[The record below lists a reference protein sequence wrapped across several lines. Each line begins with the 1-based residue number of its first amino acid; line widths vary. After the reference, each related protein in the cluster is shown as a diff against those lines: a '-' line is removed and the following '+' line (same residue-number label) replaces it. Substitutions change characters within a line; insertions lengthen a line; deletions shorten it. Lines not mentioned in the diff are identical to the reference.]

1 MQAQAITAT
10 KDKTILSMGRTQNA
24 LKKKVEEVL
33 DLKTENQLL
42 MLEAEKD
49 KHEIVKQGREID
61 EPVSVFE
68 KTIRQLNV
76 VIKKCK
82 HVEMRAAQK
91 EKEEHNVQLREK
103 SFDEEMH
110 FEKAEQK
117 QKLKYKTKTEE
128 QNINAKLPKLVI
140 TKFKGTPAD

>member
-24 LKKKVEEVL
+24 LKKKVEEVF

-76 VIKKCK
+76 AIKKCK